1 MSFHIVIFQENME
14 VLVRLVSLSFYSV
27 DSKQLFFLSFSFLSF
42 LLALSFFSFF
52 FLLFWQ
58 FIYLS
63 WLRYS
68 TVCWGFFVIL
78 SGYLAVP
85 SSESRSYV
93 IIPWLLILLYRYG
106 CLGYSV
112 VSSSLWI
119 QIFIHKWRHHHP
131 NNLFNCARLS
141 RLSQARLELKLGQLS
156 LTCNNIHVFYFKWWK
171 KWSAGLEFWTC
182 LLIIVH

>member
-1 MSFHIVIFQENME
+1 ME

-27 DSKQLFFLSFSFLSF
+27 DSIQLFFLSISSFLSF
-42 LLALSFFSFF
+42 LLALSFFFF

-68 TVCWGFFVIL
+68 TVCWGFFVLL

-93 IIPWLLILLYRYG
+93 ITPWLLILLYR
-106 CLGYSV
+106 CLGYLV

-119 QIFIHKWRHHHP
+119 QIFIHKWWHHHP
-131 NNLFNCARLS
+131 NHSFNWARLS
-141 RLSQARLELKLGQLS
+141 RLSQARLELKLSQRS

-171 KWSAGLEFWTC
+171 NLSAGLEFWTC

>member
-1 MSFHIVIFQENME
+1 MGVGSINVFSYRNISRKYGGFSKTCFFVI
-14 VLVRLVSLSFYSV
+14 
-27 DSKQLFFLSFSFLSF
+27 LFCWQCTIIFLEHFFFSFLSSGSFF
-42 LLALSFFSFF
+42 LLF

-68 TVCWGFFVIL
+68 TVCWGFFVLL

-85 SSESRSYV
+85 SSESRSYF
-93 IIPWLLILLYRYG
+93 ITPWLLILLYRYG

-112 VSSSLWI
+112 VSLSLWI
-119 QIFIHKWRHHHP
+119 QIFIHKWWHHHP
-131 NNLFNCARLS
+131 NHSFNCARLS
-141 RLSQARLELKLGQLS
+141 RLSQARLELKLSQLS

-171 KWSAGLEFWTC
+171 K
-182 LLIIVH
+182 